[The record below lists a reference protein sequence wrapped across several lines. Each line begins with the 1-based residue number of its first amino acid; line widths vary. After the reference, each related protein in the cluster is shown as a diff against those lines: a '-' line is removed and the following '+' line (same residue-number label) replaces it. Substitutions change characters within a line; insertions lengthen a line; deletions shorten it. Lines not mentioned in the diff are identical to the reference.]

1 MARTVDRRTALK
13 VAGGSLAGV
22 STGFSGCLSV
32 IGGGSGGKT
41 FVVSSKNFT
50 EQFVLSNIS
59 MELLKSAGHEVEDKT
74 GLGGSPANFKA
85 LKNDESDLYWEYT
98 GTAWANVLNREKFVT
113 DPESLYNKVDSAY
126 NKQHDID
133 WLKYAPFNNT
143 YVLVGNPEWTKQNGI
158 DTLED
163 LAKYVN
169 EGNTD
174 FKVAMNQEMKQRD
187 DAWGGL
193 PKAYGFNSKKQDIGV
208 VQMKISLVY
217 EAVSQGKAEL
227 GFGFATNPKI
237 DKHDLPVVEDTK
249 PFFNIYNPAPNIPTE
264 ALTEDVKATLNKP
277 TKDLTTETQRKLNA
291 KVTIEGKSAQTVA
304 KNFLKE
310 NGYI

>member
-1 MARTVDRRTALK
+1 MAREVDRRTTLK
-13 VAGGSLAGV
+13 TAGGTLAGL
-22 STGFSGCLSV
+22 STGLSGCLSLV
-32 IGGGSGGKT
+32 SGGNKKT

-59 MELLKSAGHEVEDKT
+59 MELLKDAGHEVKDKT

-98 GTAWANVLNREKFVT
+98 GTAWSNVLDREKFIT
-113 DPESLYNKVDSAY
+113 EPESLYEKVDSAY
-126 NKQHDID
+126 NEQYDID
-133 WLKYAPFNNT
+133 WLNYAPFNNT
-143 YVLVGNPEWTKQNGI
+143 YVIVGNPEWTKKHGI
-158 DTLED
+158 ETLDD

-174 FKVAMNQEMKQRD
+174 FKVAMNQEMVERD

-193 PKAYGFNSKKQDIGV
+193 PEAYGFGGKREDIGV
-208 VQMKISLVY
+208 VQMKIGLVY
-217 EAVSQGKAEL
+217 KAVSQGKAQL

-237 DKHDLPVVEDTK
+237 AKYDLPVVEDTE
-249 PFFNIYNPAPNIPTE
+249 PFFNIYNPAPNVPRD
-264 ALTEDVKATLNKP
+264 ALTDDVKAILNKA
-277 TKDLTTETQRKLNA
+277 TKDLTTETQRELNA